1 MDEFTYEPEFHYL
14 DEIYLSQIVVDD
26 TENISVFAYLLDAK
40 TVRLKKWSFFCQLSQ
55 LTDILI
61 SLDDKGDRIIQELST
76 LLSTDYD
83 IPTIVGIEDILHES
97 LLVDKFV
104 FKVYVPHELNEHG
117 DWVPSSDNCLF
128 IEDVELRTD
137 FIKRNNGLQ
146 YISCIK
152 NGKIMKDLLD
162 EALNNLTKV
171 SCTKQLYAYLEIFD
185 SSFKIYKSLFIKGF
199 SEKKAR
205 KNSGL
210 EDELLFQI
218 SLANHK
224 SINN

>member
-171 SCTKQLYAYLEIFD
+171 SCTKQLYAYLEILD